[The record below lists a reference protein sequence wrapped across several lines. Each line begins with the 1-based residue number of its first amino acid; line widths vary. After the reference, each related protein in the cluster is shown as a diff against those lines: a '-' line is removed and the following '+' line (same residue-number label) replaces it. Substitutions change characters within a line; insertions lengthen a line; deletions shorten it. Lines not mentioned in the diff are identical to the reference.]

1 MADPA
6 APLPAAPAL
15 EVRGVRK
22 AFGDLVAVDGV
33 DLVVAPGEVHG
44 LLGPNGA
51 GKTTLLSMVFGL
63 VAPDSGTLA
72 VSGAPVGSPDAARL
86 TAGFLEPAFWP
97 YLSGR
102 ANLQAL
108 ARLDGGAAPDRVDA
122 VLDRVG
128 LTDRAGRKVG
138 GWSLGMRQRLAIA
151 AALLR
156 GPRLMV
162 LDEPTNGLDPESLQ
176 RFRDLVRGLAGE
188 GVAVLLSS
196 HAIAEVAGLAD
207 RVTIVSAGRVAF
219 GGSVPELVAQA
230 PDPQQRLRTSDDRA
244 AVALAVDCPGV
255 RVDVSADGQV
265 VVTAGQQDLDHFVLR
280 LAAAGIA
287 VRALEV
293 TVSPLETLFF
303 RLTDMSST

>member
-1 MADPA
+1 V
-6 APLPAAPAL
+6 PAL
-15 EVRGVRK
+15 AVRGARK
-22 AFGDLVAVDGV
+22 TFGDLVAVDGI

-63 VAPDSGTLA
+63 LAPDAGALS
-72 VSGAPVGSPDAARL
+72 VSGAPVGSPEAARA

-102 ANLQAL
+102 ANLRAL
-108 ARLDGGAAPDRVDA
+108 ARLDGGSALDRVEA
-122 VLDRVG
+122 ELDRVG

-151 AALLR
+151 AAMLR
-156 GPRLMV
+156 GPRLVV

-176 RFRDLVRGLAGE
+176 RFRDLVRGLASE

-207 RVTIVSAGRVAF
+207 RVTIVADGRVAF
-219 GGSVPELVAQA
+219 TGSVPDLVARA
-230 PDPQQRLRTSDDRA
+230 PDPQRLLRTSDDRT
-244 AVALAVDCPGV
+244 AVGLAVDCPGV
-255 RVDVSADGQV
+255 RVDVSADRQV
-265 VVTAGQQDLDHFVLR
+265 LVTAREEDLDRFVLR
-280 LAAAGIA
+280 LAAAGVA
-287 VRALEV
+287 VRELGVA
-293 TVSPLETLFF
+293 VSPLEALFF
-303 RLTDMSST
+303 TLTGEPST